1 MAWTTLHC
9 HVLKLR
15 PSNFI
20 TMLTLT
26 VVGSY
31 GQVHYTVAPSTSLK
45 ITVSTFEE
53 KQISILD
60 SVHIQSDT
68 DLVNKWIHRKLHVE
82 TAVSKGNYF
91 FQKMFYFKQL

>member
-1 MAWTTLHC
+1 MAWTTLHT

-20 TMLTLT
+20 TTLTLT
-26 VVGSY
+26 VIGSY
-31 GQVHYTVAPSTSLK
+31 GQVHYTAAPSTSLK

-53 KQISILD
+53 KQISILH

-68 DLVNKWIHRKLHVE
+68 DLVNKWINRKLQVE
-82 TAVSKGNYF
+82 TAVSKEITYF
-91 FQKMFYFKQL
+91 KLSKMFYFK